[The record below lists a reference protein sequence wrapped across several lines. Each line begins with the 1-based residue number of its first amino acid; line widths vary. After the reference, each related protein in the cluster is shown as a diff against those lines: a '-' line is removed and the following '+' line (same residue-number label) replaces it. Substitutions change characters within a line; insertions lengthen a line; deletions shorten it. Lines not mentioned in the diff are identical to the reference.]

1 MEPKMITQYII
12 KLIESHDRLGTASTI
27 NVLDVL
33 NTNFNYS
40 SHLHTRLIKYIPP
53 LIPADF

>member
-1 MEPKMITQYII
+1 MITQYII
-12 KLIESHDRLGTASTI
+12 KFSESHDRLGTASTI

-53 LIPADF
+53 LIPADL